1 MMDKEIRIQLQETT
15 AELLDEMAAE
25 HGLDAE
31 KLAKMI
37 IYEWI
42 IKEDAKKKDR

>member
-1 MMDKEIRIQLQETT
+1 MEKEIVIKLPETT

-25 HGLDAE
+25 QGLDTE
-31 KLAKMI
+31 KLVKMI

>member
-1 MMDKEIRIQLQETT
+1 MEKEIRIQMQETT
-15 AELLDEMAAE
+15 AEMLDEMAAE
-25 HGLDAE
+25 QGMDAE
-31 KLAKMI
+31 KLVKMI